1 MELVPNGT
9 DAKREN
15 FHICFDKIMILFHSR
30 SMQRVLEIF
39 LSFLP
44 VWFGL
49 FFLGPLIAEIIG
61 LSFGITQVTIISSV
75 SEISVYTITIPL
87 GGAWG
92 GLAIWRGRW
101 I

>member
-1 MELVPNGT
+1 MELVP
-9 DAKREN
+9 KRET

-30 SMQRVLEIF
+30 VMQRVLETF

-61 LSFGITQVTIISSV
+61 LSFGITQVTIIPSI
-75 SEISVYTITIPL
+75 SEISVYAITIPL